1 MQATATAL
9 TNESPLLGTWKLESL
24 VYNEIATGRRSNPF
38 GDHPDGYLSYSA
50 DGRMYAILIMD
61 NRRGPRDLVPTDQ
74 EKIELQD
81 TMIAYAGTF
90 TADNEKV
97 VNHVDISWNQS
108 WTGTEQ
114 VRFYKLDGNTLTIRT
129 ARARSPIDGQEGES
143 IPVWK
148 KIQ

>member
-1 MQATATAL
+1 
-9 TNESPLLGTWKLESL
+9 
-24 VYNEIATGRRSNPF
+24 
-38 GDHPDGYLSYSA
+38 
-50 DGRMYAILIMD
+50 MYAILIMD

-143 IPVWK
+143 ILVWK

>member
-1 MQATATAL
+1 MRLQ
-9 TNESPLLGTWKLESL
+9 L
-24 VYNEIATGRRSNPF
+24 VGDPTPF

-90 TADNEKV
+90 TADNEKLI
-97 VNHVDISWNQS
+97 NHVDISWNQS

-114 VRFYKLDGNTLTIRT
+114 VRFYKL
-129 ARARSPIDGQEGES
+129 ARPRLRPTRCKG
-143 IPVWK
+143 
-148 KIQ
+148 